1 MSLLDKP
8 HRQAAEKMLAEF
20 KDLLLADEVTE
31 ILYRRQLLRSTNK
44 QLAEQNLKMAQ
55 TKIAAEKLLIQN
67 LEELLAEKNI

>member
-20 KDLLLADEVTE
+20 KEMLMADEVTE

-67 LEELLAEKNI
+67 LEELLTEK